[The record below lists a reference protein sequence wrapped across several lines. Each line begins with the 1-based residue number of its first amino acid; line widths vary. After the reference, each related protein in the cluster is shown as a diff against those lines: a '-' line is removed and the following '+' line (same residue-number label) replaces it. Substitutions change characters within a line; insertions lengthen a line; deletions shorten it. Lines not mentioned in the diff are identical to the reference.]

1 MFQFLQVL
9 TLVLVASTLAF
20 SLAHVGEWSGKL
32 RLNREDYFTTQTIY
46 YPGFTIGG
54 ISEPVSIL
62 ALIALVV
69 STGWQGP
76 AFGWLLAALT
86 SMIVMHLV
94 FWLVT
99 QPVNKIWLRDQEL
112 GAAGAAFF
120 DRKKKQEPPKS
131 DDWKKLRDRW
141 EYSHAVR
148 ALFALLGLIFLGIA
162 ITSQSA

>member
-1 MFQFLQVL
+1 MFQFLQVF
-9 TLVLVASTLAF
+9 TLVLVASTLSF
-20 SLAHVGEWSGKL
+20 SLAHVGEWPGKL
-32 RLNREDYFTTQTIY
+32 RLNRDDYFNTQTIY

-54 ISEPVSIL
+54 ISEPVAIL
-62 ALIALVV
+62 SLIALVV
-69 STGWQGP
+69 STRWQSP
-76 AFGWLLAALT
+76 AFGWLLAALA

-112 GAAGAAFF
+112 AEAGAAFF
-120 DRKKKQEPPKS
+120 NQKKKPDPAKS
-131 DDWKKLRDRW
+131 ADWTKLRDRW
-141 EYSHAVR
+141 EYSHAAR